1 MGYFSKLALQ
11 ILSLVVLA
19 WFMTQPVAKLFV
31 ERPYITEPEI
41 GHTLSAKEV
50 NDFVFLWN
58 KAQKSYIK
66 KYMQSASMR
75 QDGQTSWLFRR
86 WLNLHDWN
94 TARFLYCEHR
104 LNKLMNCVLVRSNYE
119 SNKVISEK
127 AGIPLED
134 IIASQKEQLTDC
146 NFDKDEYD
154 MIANNIA
161 ILVQTISKEDK
172 KE

>member
-11 ILSLVVLA
+11 ILSLIVLA

-104 LNKLMNCVLVRSNYE
+104 LNKLMNC
-119 SNKVISEK
+119 
-127 AGIPLED
+127 ED
-134 IIASQKEQLTDC
+134 IIASQKDQLTDC